1 MTRWYT
7 LILFT
12 FGVMYASGI
21 SLPLGMGNDCASVC
35 GSHSAPEVEPVSSC
49 CPLGDTIAQSQQDQ
63 SDEYCPMS
71 GGPCECGI
79 NPADDRRPHEP
90 MPLPQ
95 RDRDSLQMVR
105 GPPASI
111 QIILTELPTRLI
123 SIARTGSI
131 RAGFSH
137 NQAQALLGVWQ
148 R

>member
-1 MTRWYT
+1 MIRIH
-7 LILFT
+7 LILFIAT
-12 FGVMYASGI
+12 SFFGLRGIESFWSSSRSNTLAMEADPCVMMGCHEVIREVSCCGTGTVRTYCAMSNGPCTCGI
-21 SLPLGMGNDCASVC
+21 KPIDDRSPNEPLPLPS
-35 GSHSAPEVEPVSSC
+35 
-49 CPLGDTIAQSQQDQ
+49 
-63 SDEYCPMS
+63 
-71 GGPCECGI
+71 
-79 NPADDRRPHEP
+79 
-90 MPLPQ
+90 

-111 QIILTELPTRLI
+111 QIIITELPTRLI

>member
-1 MTRWYT
+1 MTRWLT
-7 LILFT
+7 LILFSI
-12 FGVMYASGI
+12 GVLHASRI
-21 SLPLGMGNDCASVC
+21 ALPGGTGQDCATSC
-35 GSHSAPEVEPVSSC
+35 ASHTVPEIEQDPSC
-49 CPLGDTIAQSQQDQ
+49 CPLGDAKMQAPSG
-63 SDEYCPMS
+63 EYCAMS
-71 GGPCECGI
+71 NGPCTCGMKPI
-79 NPADDRRPHEP
+79 DDRSPNE
-90 MPLPQ
+90 PLPLPS

-111 QIILTELPTRLI
+111 RIIITELPTRLI